1 METNGQNSNRRG
13 NCERINVNFC
23 IGRVN
28 RFFIFVLFCLLCDN
42 TLLVRLFYNIYD
54 AILLLQH
61 IARVELRGQES
72 ATAIAI
78 VYFPIPTL
86 IKKYWNRGDIIA
98 IRDDIV
104 YPDNRA
110 GRDSAEEKV
119 KSFISEGRNLIVTLR
134 HLEKLDEVYAPK
146 NILFKFMVFV
156 GHNFNRLSTL
166 TFLLSVLINILLI
179 ESIRDDP
186 RDDDFVFSD
195 DNAAANVKWTG
206 YSIRPLYVP
215 VISKLGWLVLASSVA
230 TMISYSI
237 MYGWLTVNVGFR
249 ENPDCMTEINGY
261 IPTRIA
267 ILLNR
272 LHIFGCKRA
281 IVNGNSL
288 KVKRWKVT
296 LTVKYYF
303 ENKTTVYYSFLVLVV
318 CLGKFRNELWFCLCL
333 VEMLRISKLMQ
344 YVSKAFTANIDQVI
358 ASCALAVILLY
369 LFTVVSFSSPQLHNK
384 YYFDNHGEFEDC
396 TTLSTCF
403 RYHLDFGALQSVS
416 WKVGNHIGTA
426 WGQIFNFLFTFTMQ
440 IVIPG
445 LVSGII
451 IDTFSEM
458 RSNKMA
464 IEEDVA
470 NTCFICNIDRE
481 DFETANVPFG
491 DHIKNDHNMWKYLWY
506 MIYLEKKNRTE
517 FDGVEQY
524 CFSIISGDDPTNIK
538 WLPVKIAKALSKMRD
553 KYDLYT
559 IFQKVTALQNS
570 LEQFEGKLRGNLQQQ
585 ERSIREV
592 VRAEANEQSLKMKEE
607 LNIMRRGLVKKLGG
621 STTTPKNSERIGSR
635 DSTAYGDI
643 DGPSGSAGAGALSEI
658 VENEPYASLGL
669 DDIFIDRSESKM
681 DYK

>member
-1 METNGQNSNRRG
+1 M
-13 NCERINVNFC
+13 
-23 IGRVN
+23 
-28 RFFIFVLFCLLCDN
+28 
-42 TLLVRLFYNIYD
+42 
-54 AILLLQH
+54 
-61 IARVELRGQES
+61 RGQES

-104 YPDNRA
+104 FPADSA

-119 KSFISEGRNLIVTLR
+119 KSFMREGRNLIVTLR

-146 NILFKFMVFV
+146 NLFFKFMVFV
-156 GHNFNRLSTL
+156 GHNFNRLSML
-166 TFLLSVLINILLI
+166 TFLLSLLINILLI

-186 RDDDFVFSD
+186 HNRDDGFVFSD
-195 DNAAANVKWTG
+195 DNAAENVQWTG
-206 YSIRPLYVP
+206 FSIRPIYRPL
-215 VISKLGWLVLASSVA
+215 INKLGWLTLASSIA

-249 ENPDCMTEINGY
+249 ENPECMTEINGY
-261 IPTRIA
+261 FPTRIA
-267 ILLNR
+267 LFLNR

-288 KVKRWKVT
+288 KVKRWKFT
-296 LTVKYYF
+296 LSLKYYI
-303 ENKTTVYYSFLVLVV
+303 ENKTTTYYSFLVVVV
-318 CLGKFRNELWFCLCL
+318 CLGKFLNELWFCLCL
-333 VEMLRISKLMQ
+333 VEMLRMSKLMQ

-369 LFTVVSFSSPQLHNK
+369 LFTVVSYSSPQLHNK

-506 MIYLEKKNRTE
+506 MIYLEKKDRTE

-559 IFQKVTALQNS
+559 IFQKVTTLQNS
-570 LEQFEGKLRGNLQQQ
+570 LEQLDGKLQANLQQQ

-592 VRAEANEQSLKMKEE
+592 VRAEGIEQSLKMKED
-607 LNIMRRGLVKKLGG
+607 LNSMKRGILKKFSGG
-621 STTTPKNSERIGSR
+621 ATTTPKSAIKIQRSESQDTLDLPR
-635 DSTAYGDI
+635 
-643 DGPSGSAGAGALSEI
+643 GSAGAAGTLAQIE
-658 VENEPYASLGL
+658 EDEPLTSLGL
-669 DDIFIDRSESKM
+669 DDIFIDQSESKVN
-681 DYK
+681 